1 MFSMTLMTEA
11 GDGALHG
18 FRPDGWGAVGS
29 KASRAPA
36 SLQYL
41 ASRSQSLLI
50 TRSENKNDDEHGIIA
65 LTVSLQRKV
74 QGPIHPSPF
83 PLARR
88 KNNVFAHTGNS
99 SGSTGSATHP
109 PGHRFKKNYL
119 IEMLKCRIANIS
131 TDFVFS
137 KLFRDSRGT
146 K

>member
-1 MFSMTLMTEA
+1 MCSMTLMTEA

-29 KASRAPA
+29 KASRASA

-50 TRSENKNDDEHGIIA
+50 TRSEHNRDDENGIIA

-83 PLARR
+83 PPARG
-88 KNNVFAHTGNS
+88 KNNFLLSQRSRFAN
-99 SGSTGSATHP
+99 P
-109 PGHRFKKNYL
+109 PRGPRFKKDYF
-119 IEMLKCRIANIS
+119 IEMLKCRIAIIY

-137 KLFRDSRGT
+137 KLFRDSRDT